1 MKTEPRLPFSDWRD
15 IVIDV
20 LIDMSV
26 VVLRALYAV
35 TCVVTVV
42 TRWHVSACPR
52 FSHTV
57 SGVGTVTGTRG

>member
-1 MKTEPRLPFSDWRD
+1 MKTEPRLPVSDWRD
-15 IVIDV
+15 IV
-20 LIDMSV
+20 IDMSV

-57 SGVGTVTGTRG
+57 RSVSGVGTVTGT

>member
-1 MKTEPRLPFSDWRD
+1 VKTEPRLPVSDWRD
-15 IVIDV
+15 IV
-20 LIDMSV
+20 IDMSV

>member
-1 MKTEPRLPFSDWRD
+1 MKTEPRLPVSDWRD
-15 IVIDV
+15 IV
-20 LIDMSV
+20 IDMSV

-57 SGVGTVTGTRG
+57 SGVGTVTGT

>member
-1 MKTEPRLPFSDWRD
+1 MKTEPRLPVSDWRD
-15 IVIDV
+15 IV
-20 LIDMSV
+20 IDMSV